1 MNTYKE
7 ILNKIVN
14 DYIKNPNSNTQDLL
28 AKRFMDWTWL
38 SYKDIYEDMEVDE
51 NNADHYDI
59 LVSHFIPTM
68 TDWEVE
74 LTIETILE
82 EWIDNVL

>member
-7 ILNKIVN
+7 ILNKIIN

-28 AKRFMDWTWL
+28 ARRFMDWTWL
-38 SYKDIYEDMEVDE
+38 SYKDIYEDMEVNE

-68 TDWEVE
+68 TDWEIE

-82 EWIDNVL
+82 KWIDNIL